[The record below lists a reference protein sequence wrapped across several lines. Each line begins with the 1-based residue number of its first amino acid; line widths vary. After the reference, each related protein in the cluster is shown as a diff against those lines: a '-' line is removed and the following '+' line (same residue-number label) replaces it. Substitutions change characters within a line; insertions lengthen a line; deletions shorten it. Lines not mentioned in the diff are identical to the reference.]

1 MSPPASAWCRLPPH
15 PGHQSLL
22 VDTDVGRWLLAGQA
36 SNSTWEFSSQA
47 FAERIAAAG
56 HEPIGTFPDWM
67 PRLREWGSPALP
79 AHDLLVWDR
88 DETDLGHPTPA

>member
-1 MSPPASAWCRLPPH
+1 M
-15 PGHQSLL
+15 
-22 VDTDVGRWLLAGQA
+22 DTDAGRWLLAGQA

-67 PRLREWGSPALP
+67 PRLREWGVKRAFF
-79 AHDLLVWDR
+79 AHDLLVWAGGD
-88 DETDLGHPTPA
+88 TDLGLPTPA